1 MNYLIGVDIGTQGT
15 KAVLIDEKG
24 TVLAHSYKGYEVETP
39 RHSWAEQWPD
49 VWEEA
54 TWQTISQV
62 IAKAG
67 VAPENIKAVGVSSL
81 YGGSGIPVDKK
92 MESVGPCIIWMD
104 RRAEP
109 ETEWVRENIDSDELF
124 AVTGNSVNSYFGFT
138 KILWYKNNRPDI
150 WDRIHHFV
158 PPCSYIVHKLT
169 DTVAVDYSSAGNIGG
184 VFDIRRKEWSAEMM
198 EQLGIP
204 ASFMPERL
212 VASTEVAGHVT
223 DEAAK
228 RTGLAAGIPVVIG
241 GVDAPVAT
249 LGAGALE
256 EGNHV
261 AMLGTSMCWGFVTD
275 RANLSPGLV
284 SMPHVLNPEEKIYT
298 FGGAS
303 TAGAIASWF
312 KDTLGQSETLAAE
325 LTGIN
330 PYTLLDTEAMNVPAG
345 SNGLLVL
352 PYFMGERSP
361 IWDSHARGAIIG
373 LTLLHKKADIYKA
386 LMESVAYALRHNM
399 EEVHGAEIR
408 LDKELTIV
416 GGVSKSLVWPQIIAD
431 VTGRPVKVVKDDVEA
446 PLADAL
452 LAGIA
457 TKTISG
463 PEVVKEWLE
472 YGPLIEPDAAN
483 HAVYTE
489 YYRQYLNLYQNIKG
503 SLHEIAEL
511 QKMEAGGEVSR

>member
-1 MNYLIGVDIGTQGT
+1 MSYLIGVDIGTQGT
-15 KAVLIDEKG
+15 KAVLVDEKG

-39 RHSWAEQWPD
+39 HHSWAEQWPD
-49 VWEEA
+49 VWEQAAYE
-54 TWQTISQV
+54 TISRV
-62 IAKAG
+62 
-67 VAPENIKAVGVSSL
+67 VAESGTDPKNIKGIAVSSL
-81 YGGSGIPVDKK
+81 YGGSGIPVNDR
-92 MESVGPCIIWMD
+92 MEPVGPCIIWMD
-104 RRAEP
+104 RRAEA
-109 ETEWVRENIDSDELF
+109 ETEWVRENIDQDELF

-150 WDRIHHFV
+150 WNKISHFV
-158 PPCSYIVHKLT
+158 PPCSYVVHKLT
-169 DTVAVDYSSAGNIGG
+169 NTLAVDYSSAGNIGG
-184 VFDIRRKEWSAEMM
+184 VFDIRKKNWSVDLM
-198 EQLGIP
+198 EKMGIP
-204 ASFMPERL
+204 PSFMPELL

-223 DEAAK
+223 EEAAK
-228 RTGLAAGIPVVIG
+228 RTGLAAGTPVVIG

-275 RANLSPGLV
+275 RANLSPDLV

-312 KDTLGQSETLAAE
+312 KNTLGQSEMMAAE

-330 PYTLLDTEAMNVPAG
+330 PYTLLDTEAINVPAG

-361 IWDSHARGAIIG
+361 IWDSDARGAVIG
-373 LTLLHKKADIYKA
+373 LTLLHTKADLYKA
-386 LMESVAYALRHNM
+386 FMESVAYALRHNM
-399 EEVHGAEIR
+399 EEVHGTGVL
-408 LDKELTIV
+408 LDRELTIV

-431 VTGRPVKVVKDDVEA
+431 VTGRPVRVIKDDVEA

-457 TKTISG
+457 TRTLTGANAVSD
-463 PEVVKEWLE
+463 WLE
-472 YGPLIEPDAAN
+472 FGPVIEPDSAN
-483 HAVYTE
+483 HTVYNE
-489 YYRQYLNLYQNIKG
+489 YYRQYLNLYQNLKG
-503 SLHEIAEL
+503 SLHDIAEL
-511 QKMEAGGEVSR
+511 QRTGR